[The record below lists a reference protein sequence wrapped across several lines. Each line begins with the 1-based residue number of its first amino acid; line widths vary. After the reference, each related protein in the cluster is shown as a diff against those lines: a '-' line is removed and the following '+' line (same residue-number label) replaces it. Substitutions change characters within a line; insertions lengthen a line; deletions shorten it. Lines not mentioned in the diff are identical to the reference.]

1 MQHEHFPRS
10 FPSLGFV
17 HPNWEIKQLFKMP
30 LHFFMVIKKNYVHCF
45 TFLLGKKKQW
55 FQTVLLWEPEA
66 LQVDKALSGNGVH
79 VQAGCSE

>member
-1 MQHEHFPRS
+1 MQHEHLPRI

-17 HPNWEIKQLFKMP
+17 HPDWEIKLLFKMP
-30 LHFFMVIKKNYVHCF
+30 LLMVIYFLKIYVCCF
-45 TFLLGKKKQW
+45 TFLLGEKKQW

-79 VQAGCSE
+79 IQAGCSE